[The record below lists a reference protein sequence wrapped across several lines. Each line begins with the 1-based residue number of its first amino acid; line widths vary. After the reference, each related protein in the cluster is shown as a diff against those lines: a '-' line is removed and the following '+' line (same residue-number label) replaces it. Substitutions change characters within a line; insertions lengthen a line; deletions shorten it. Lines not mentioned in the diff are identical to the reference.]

1 MFRRVLVPVDFTPKA
16 MRAARAA
23 ARVVADGGEVVLLH
37 VIERLHGDLP
47 GIERFYRRL
56 ERMARGKAR
65 TFTEVFRRRG
75 TAVRVAIVYG
85 DPLEETLR
93 YAGAFRA
100 DLIVMGS
107 HRFSRSSPGRGWG
120 TLSYKIGLLSSKPVL
135 LIK

>member
-23 ARVVADGGEVVLLH
+23 ARVVSDGGEVVLLH
-37 VIERLHGDLP
+37 VVEKLHGDLP

-65 TFTEVFRRRG
+65 PFTEIFRRRG
-75 TAVRVAIVYG
+75 TAVRVAIMYG

-93 YAGAFRA
+93 FAASSRA

>member
-1 MFRRVLVPVDFTPKA
+1 VFRRILVPVDFTPKA

-23 ARVVADGGEVVLLH
+23 ARIAPEDADVTLLH

-56 ERMARGKAR
+56 ERMARAKAR
-65 TFTEVFRRRG
+65 AFTDLFERRG
-75 TAVRVAIVYG
+75 RRVRVVIVYG

-93 YAGAFRA
+93 FASSSRA

-107 HRFSRSSPGRGWG
+107 HRFSRARVGHNWG
-120 TLSYKIGLLSSKPVL
+120 TLSYKVGLLAKSPVL
-135 LIK
+135 LVK

>member
-1 MFRRVLVPVDFTPKA
+1 MFRRVLVPVDFTAKS

-23 ARVVADGGEVVLLH
+23 ARVAADGGEVVLLH

-56 ERMARGKAR
+56 ERMARDKAR
-65 TFTEVFRRRG
+65 PFTEIFRRRG
-75 TAVRVAIVYG
+75 AAVKVAIVYG

-93 YAGAFRA
+93 YAAASRA